1 MSMVWGAVNNLQLI
15 VHFPLMSLGLPSNVS
30 YFLGMLIDLI
40 NFKIIPTDKILEKV
54 FKLKK
59 SAEDTTSGVLTS
71 LGYEST

>member
-1 MSMVWGAVNNLQLI
+1 
-15 VHFPLMSLGLPSNVS
+15 
-30 YFLGMLIDLI
+30 MLIDLI